1 MSITAEDIKRMPNK
15 YKVILVLFVF
25 LLIGYFYYF
34 FFLQATLDNKDRL
47 KERLSSLQKQIQAKE
62 LVARQ
67 IKKHKKELAELRENL
82 KLALARLP
90 EQKEIPGL
98 LTSVSQAG
106 IKTGL
111 DFLLFQPASPVSR
124 DFYAEIPVKIVIVGS
139 YRDIA
144 HFFVSV
150 ADLPRIVNIKNIS
163 IQGGKSVAEGKKNLL
178 TVNCLIKTYM
188 FLEKKH
194 EGKKNKKRRK

>member
-1 MSITAEDIKRMPNK
+1 MPVTVEDIKRMPNK
-15 YKVILVLFVF
+15 YKVILVLFVL

-34 FFLQATLDNKDRL
+34 FFFQAILDNKSKL
-47 KERLSSLQKQIQAKE
+47 EERLSSLQKQIQAKE

-82 KLALARLP
+82 VLALARLP

-111 DFLLFQPASPVSR
+111 EFLLFQPASPVSK

-163 IQGGKSVAEGKKNLL
+163 IQRGRNVAEGKNLL
-178 TVNCLIKTYM
+178 TVNCFIKTYM

>member
-1 MSITAEDIKRMPNK
+1 MPVTAEDFKRMPNK
-15 YKVILVLFVF
+15 YKVILLLFVL

-34 FFLQATLDNKDRL
+34 FFFQAILDSKGKL
-47 KERLSSLQKQIQAKE
+47 EERLGNLQKQIQAKE
-62 LVARQ
+62 LVAGQ

-82 KLALARLP
+82 VLALARLP

-111 DFLLFQPASPVSR
+111 QFLLFQPASPVSK
-124 DFYAEIPVKIVIVGS
+124 DFYAEIPVKIAIVGS
-139 YRDIA
+139 YCDIA

-163 IQGGKSVAEGKKNLL
+163 IQRGKSAAEDKKNLL
-178 TVNCLIKTYM
+178 TVNCFIKTYM

-194 EGKKNKKRRK
+194 EGKKNKRR